1 MTRISIFVAGA
12 KNLKT
17 QRLLLKALANDLN
30 DEYARKGYDTQ
41 VVMKSYENFG
51 DRQEDYNEYIE
62 NEADL
67 VLFVIEERIGYH
79 TENEFKLAAK
89 KQNKSGKPKVKV
101 FLKSFEER
109 TEDINHVENL
119 MNSLLG
125 SFYIEYKNNEELVLK
140 AKERI
145 RTYVRFKTRQ
155 ERRNIAARIKNNRK
169 PIMASLAS
177 VALASVVIF
186 LVCLG
191 YFRVH
196 YPNQLIQFAGGGSV
210 YNFLK
215 ENIGFDINDDPRFI
229 YSNMPS
235 GVSWALLRED
245 MWTKN
250 RDSYD
255 NLNNSNRLFTISL
268 SASKMRDSIL
278 TKFYLDNKYKGTLCE
293 LFLGKDSMVVWIP
306 NRPEKF
312 PFLNKGKTITVSELK
327 GLLADKSLTC
337 FVTSYDSGTR
347 NTYGDILGNRDFL
360 PKKYKNIYNE
370 TDEEKDFKIFN
381 NNYFILGSKY
391 YKPSWCKNDPSITSL
406 TVVDDKDRSKAYCKN
421 MFIYF
426 NLYKIKVKEGSTTT
440 IYTIPKVVRKFL
452 AKALKARAREIERL
466 PKEIVIKESF
476 LDGGFIAPF
485 DSIMKHNVN
494 HVQSYTSNNADN
506 NKKD

>member
-30 DEYARKGYDTQ
+30 DEYARKGHDTQ

-62 NEADL
+62 KEADL
-67 VLFVIEERIGYH
+67 VLFVIEGKIGYH

-89 KQNKSGKPKVKV
+89 NLNKSGKPKVKV

-145 RTYVRFKTRQ
+145 RTYVRFKTKQ

-186 LVCLG
+186 LAFLG

-196 YPNQLIQFAGGGSV
+196 YPNQLILFAGGGSV
-210 YNFLK
+210 YNLLK
-215 ENIGFDINDDPRFI
+215 EKNGFDLNDAPEYF

-235 GVSWALLRED
+235 GVSWALLMED
-245 MWTKN
+245 LWTRN

-255 NLNNSNRLFTISL
+255 SLNNNRFFTISL
-268 SASKMRDSIL
+268 SASKMRDSTL
-278 TKFYLDNKYKGTLCE
+278 TQFYMVSKKGKLCE
-293 LFLGKDSMVVWIP
+293 LSLGKDTMTVWIP
-306 NRPEKF
+306 NKPEKF
-312 PFLNKGKTITVSELK
+312 PFLKGGKTITVSELK
-327 GLLADKSLTC
+327 GLLADKTLTC
-337 FVTSYDSGTR
+337 FVTSYNSGTR
-347 NTYGDILGNRDFL
+347 NRYGDILNNRKFL
-360 PKKYKNIYNE
+360 PDEYKNLFNE
-370 TDEEKDFKIFN
+370 KDNEEKFPEN
-381 NNYFILGSKY
+381 GRYFILGSKY
-391 YKPSWCKNDPSITSL
+391 YKPFWCKKNDPSIMPL
-406 TVVDDKDRSKAYCKN
+406 TVVDDKDRSKAYCKD
-421 MFIYF
+421 MYIYF
-426 NLYKIKVKEGSTTT
+426 NLYKIGDSSTSTSF
-440 IYTIPKVVRKFL
+440 YTIPKIVRKFL

-466 PKEIVIKESF
+466 PKEIVLKDSF
-476 LDGGFIAPF
+476 LEGGFIAPF
-485 DSIMKHNVN
+485 DSIMKYNVN
-494 HVQSYTSNNADN
+494 HEQSYTSNNADN
-506 NKKD
+506 N

>member
-30 DEYARKGYDTQ
+30 DEYARKGHDTQ

-62 NEADL
+62 KEADL
-67 VLFVIEERIGYH
+67 VLFVIEGKIGYH

-89 KQNKSGKPKVKV
+89 KLNKSGKPKVKV

-145 RTYVRFKTRQ
+145 RTYVRFKTKQ

-186 LVCLG
+186 LACLG

-196 YPNQLIQFAGGGSV
+196 YPNQLIQFTGGGSV
-210 YNFLK
+210 YNLLK
-215 ENIGFDINDDPRFI
+215 EKNGIDLNDDPEYF

-245 MWTKN
+245 LWT
-250 RDSYD
+250 READSYE
-255 NLNNSNRLFTISL
+255 NLNNNRFFTISL
-268 SASKMRDSIL
+268 SASKMRDSTL
-278 TKFYLDNKYKGTLCE
+278 TQFYLKHSAKGKLCE
-293 LFLGKDSMVVWIP
+293 LSLGKDTMTVWIP
-306 NRPEKF
+306 NKPEKF
-312 PFLNKGKTITVSELK
+312 PFLKDGKTITVSELK
-327 GLLADKSLTC
+327 ALLADKTLTC
-337 FVTSYDSGTR
+337 FVTTYNSGTR
-347 NTYGDILGNRDFL
+347 NTYGDILNNRKFL
-360 PKKYKNIYNE
+360 PDEYKNIFHEKDN
-370 TDEEKDFKIFN
+370 EEKFPEN
-381 NNYFILGSKY
+381 GRYFILGSKY
-391 YKPSWCKNDPSITSL
+391 YKPFWCKNDPSIMPL
-406 TVVDDKDRSKAYCKN
+406 TVVDDKDRSKAYCKD
-421 MFIYF
+421 MYIYF
-426 NLYKIKVKEGSTTT
+426 NLYKIKEGSNVA
-440 IYTIPKVVRKFL
+440 YTIPKVVRKFL
-452 AKALKARAREIERL
+452 AKVLKARAKDIERL
-466 PKEIVIKESF
+466 PKEIEINNFMKRESI
-476 LDGGFIAPF
+476 IAPF

-494 HVQSYTSNNADN
+494 HEQSYTSNNADN
-506 NKKD
+506 N